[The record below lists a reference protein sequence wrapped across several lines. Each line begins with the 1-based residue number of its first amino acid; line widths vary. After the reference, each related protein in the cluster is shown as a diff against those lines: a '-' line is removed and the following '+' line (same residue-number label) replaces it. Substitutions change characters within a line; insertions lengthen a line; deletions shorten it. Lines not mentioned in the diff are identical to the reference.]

1 MANRATCSLTIQIF
15 HCCFLL
21 WLCQARDTLKPGEN
35 LGENETLVSSN
46 GVFELGFFSSGGTS
60 SSSHYLGIWFKNDP
74 NKKPVWVANRE
85 SPLLSSPGILSI
97 RYDGNMVITDRKLIP
112 IIVNAGMLAP
122 SSKTIATLLDSG
134 NLLLKEGDSIVW
146 QSFDYPSDTLL
157 PGMKIGRFNLGT
169 EHLRKQFLVS
179 WQSSSVPAT
188 GSFALGLDEY
198 NITHVKVWHG
208 DGFSRQIGFWDGKR
222 LKFQFESSSHDHNFS
237 YVSNPN
243 EVYFSFQTK
252 ENLSYSWFVL
262 SSSGQIQEYKMMG
275 QKILMENRSICEN
288 TTASKATDC
297 YVRTPYMCQHGG
309 DTFSGIKGSMP
320 DSAIVSGSVHLG
332 LSDCEI
338 LCKGNCSCAAFAS
351 FRDDGTGCELYYGE
365 KKVLLQFIGEG
376 KATIYVRGDTS
387 KESGEHDHSRRLWW
401 VVLIS
406 VFSLILPIIL
416 ALVCYLRWRN
426 HRLKDLSLKRFQ
438 VQVGSYVAAVDEDK
452 GGDKYGRKK
461 DHDLPLLSFDCIA
474 TATNN
479 FSDENKLGEGG
490 FGPVYK
496 GTLLGNEIAVKRLS
510 RQSGQGL
517 EEFKNEVQLISK
529 LQHRSLVRLLGC
541 CIQREEKILIYE
553 YMANISLDSFLFD
566 PTRKI
571 LLDWKHRFSIIE
583 GIAQGLL
590 YLHKYSRFRI
600 IHRDLKTSNILLDA
614 HMNPKISDFGMAR
627 IFGDE
632 EARAKT
638 RRVVGTYG
646 YMSPE
651 YAVHGHFS
659 IKSDVFSFGVIMLE
673 ILSGRKV
680 VTFCHSDRFLNLL
693 GYAWELWKG
702 GKGLELMDPTLS
714 NSCLSSQFMQCIQ
727 VGLLCVQER
736 PEDRPSISDVISML
750 SNERTNLPA
759 PKESAFCIRTS
770 YSASPMQQTSSVND
784 VTVSGIVAR

>member
-1 MANRATCSLTIQIF
+1 MATGATSYLTIPIF

-21 WLCQARDTLKPGEN
+21 WLCQARDTLKPGED
-35 LGENETLVSSN
+35 LREAETLISLN
-46 GVFELGFFSSGGTS
+46 RVFELGFFSSGGTP

-85 SPLLSSPGILSI
+85 YPLLDSSGILSI
-97 RYDGNMVITDRKLIP
+97 RHDGNMEIRDRRGIP
-112 IIVNAGMLAP
+112 IIVNFGMLAP

-134 NLLLKEGDSIVW
+134 NFLLKEGHKIVW
-146 QSFDYPSDTLL
+146 QSFYYPSDTLL
-157 PGMKIGRFNLGT
+157 PGMKIGLFNLFT
-169 EHLRKQFLVS
+169 ENNRSQYLVS
-179 WQSSSVPAT
+179 WQSSSVPTT
-188 GSFALGLDEY
+188 GSFALGLDKY
-198 NITHVKVWHG
+198 NFTLVKVWHR

-237 YVSNPN
+237 YVSKPN
-243 EVYFSFQTK
+243 EVYFSIQTEEK
-252 ENLSYSWFVL
+252 RSYSWFVL

-288 TTASKATDC
+288 TTVSKATDC
-297 YVRTPYMCQHGG
+297 YIRTPYMCQNGE
-309 DTFSGIKGSMP
+309 TFSEIKGSMP
-320 DSAIVSGSVHLG
+320 DSAIVSDSVHLG

-338 LCKGNCSCAAFAS
+338 LCKDNCSCAAFAS

-365 KKVLLQFIGEG
+365 KKVLLRFIGEG
-376 KATIYVRGDTS
+376 KRTIHVRGDTS
-387 KESGEHDHSRRLWW
+387 TESGEQHNRRLLWL
-401 VVLIS
+401 VVTPVL
-406 VFSLILPIIL
+406 SLILPIIV

-426 HRLKDLSLKRFQ
+426 HRLKDLGLKRFQ
-438 VQVGSYVAAVDEDK
+438 VQVGSYEAAVDQDI

-461 DHDLPLLSFDCIA
+461 DHDLPLLSFDCVA
-474 TATNN
+474 TSTNN

-510 RQSGQGL
+510 RQSSQGL

-529 LQHRSLVRLLGC
+529 LQHRNLVRLFGC

-553 YMANISLDSFLFD
+553 YMANKSLDSFLFD
-566 PTRKI
+566 PTKKM

-590 YLHKYSRFRI
+590 YLHKYSRCRI
-600 IHRDLKTSNILLDA
+600 IHRDLKTSNILLDVD
-614 HMNPKISDFGMAR
+614 MNPKISDFGMAR
-627 IFGDE
+627 IFGDD

-638 RRVVGTYG
+638 TRVVGTFG

-673 ILSGRKV
+673 ILSGRKI
-680 VTFCHSDRFLNLL
+680 VTFRHSDRFVNLL
-693 GYAWELWKG
+693 GYAWDLWKS
-702 GKGLELMDPTLS
+702 GKGLEFMDPTLS
-714 NSCLSSQFMQCIQ
+714 NTCLSSQFMQCIQ

-736 PEDRPSISDVISML
+736 PGDRPSISDVISML
-750 SNERTNLPA
+750 SHENTNLPA
-759 PKESAFCIRTS
+759 PKESAFYIRTS
-770 YSASPMQQTSSVND
+770 YSASSMQQTNSLND
-784 VTVSGIVAR
+784 VTVSDILGR